1 MMGCSFL
8 ISGVVRRSPDK
19 GPEEQDTFNHPLVI
33 AWLCTSVFMFYLPLR
48 AVLKRVKHAPT
59 AGEEREP
66 LLGEDDSESLE
77 LGVGET
83 WRKAAPFSVLW
94 FATNACIDAAL
105 SLTSVSSMTLC
116 FSTAGLWTLL
126 IGAAFGIEEL
136 TLGKLAAS
144 LLTITGVALVC
155 KGDALN
161 ASEGTMYGNVLA
173 MTAALGYAS
182 FLVYYR
188 VRLAGEKVSLMLF
201 FGLVGATSFLF
212 FTPIVLLL
220 EYRHGIHI
228 PRNPRLLLCLA
239 GDVWFSFAADYLN
252 VKAMMQTSAL
262 VATLATT
269 MTVPLA
275 ILGDFVLGTQL
286 GGWRSGLGAVVIVIS
301 FLFTTVKE
309 SLR

>member
-1 MMGCSFL
+1 
-8 ISGVVRRSPDK
+8 
-19 GPEEQDTFNHPLVI
+19 
-33 AWLCTSVFMFYLPLR
+33 MFYLPLR

-116 FSTAGLWTLL
+116 FSTAGAAWPFARLGIRLLNILRGWIGLWTLL

-188 VRLAGEKVSLMLF
+188 VRLAGEKVS
-201 FGLVGATSFLF
+201 
-212 FTPIVLLL
+212 
-220 EYRHGIHI
+220 Y
-228 PRNPRLLLCLA
+228 
-239 GDVWFSFAADYLN
+239 
-252 VKAMMQTSAL
+252 
-262 VATLATT
+262 VAS
-269 MTVPLA
+269 
-275 ILGDFVLGTQL
+275 ICDREE
-286 GGWRSGLGAVVIVIS
+286 RS
-301 FLFTTVKE
+301 
-309 SLR
+309 